1 MQGGGLKLEAS
12 PYEEDL
18 TSHPRHIPDTANLA
32 EQFQACLQ
40 VQLNFQAMR
49 NFVDTK
55 RAKQSTTMVE

>member
-12 PYEEDL
+12 PYEDDL

-40 VQLNFQAMR
+40 VQLH
-49 NFVDTK
+49 
-55 RAKQSTTMVE
+55 QSPTPFPLLYQGQTIQMLLAD